1 MDRRLAYQSD
11 LEASSSFFGIKV
23 TYSNTALHQ
32 DLICLSEICQNYYL
46 KTLRNLISLSTDG
59 FILRYSYINVLEI

>member
-11 LEASSSFFGIKV
+11 LEASSSFFGKV

-32 DLICLSEICQNYYL
+32 DLICLSEICQNYHL
-46 KTLRNLISLSTDG
+46 KTLTNLISLSTDG
-59 FILRYSYINVLEI
+59 FILRYSYINELEI